1 MLGLNP
7 LSSAPISSVGGY
19 PAITGSIN
27 CTDSNDTANIIAV
40 ELEKGNIYA
49 IDSDDTANII
59 GQVSTNYITGSI
71 NTTDNNDYCDIQG
84 VVTQYMDMHDGF
96 TPQEIRRAKEL
107 DKQARKLQEQRDRAF
122 KETARRRKEA
132 FADQIDPKPVVQK
145 QQKSVKSKQ
154 EVKVDIPSID
164 LAQIERSLA
173 LVEKQKQELQN
184 AAILRQQKAILEA
197 QLAIYEAKR
206 LANLDDEEAL
216 LLLL

>member
-7 LSSAPISSVGGY
+7 LSSAPISSLGGY

-27 CTDSNDTANIIAV
+27 CTDSNDTANIVAV

-49 IDSDDTANII
+49 IDTDDTANII
-59 GQVSTNYITGSI
+59 GQISTNYITGSI
-71 NTTDNNDYCDIQG
+71 NTTDSNDTCNITGTVNAYFD
-84 VVTQYMDMHDGF
+84 TNDGF
-96 TPQEIRRAKEL
+96 TKKEIERARAL
-107 DKQARKLQEQRDRAF
+107 DRKAKALQAQRDRAF
-122 KETARRRKEA
+122 KEAAKRRREA
-132 FADQIDPKPVVQK
+132 FSNQIDPKPVAKK
-145 QQKSVKSKQ
+145 QQINVKSKQ

-164 LAQIERSLA
+164 LAEIERSLA

-206 LANLDDEEAL
+206 LAELDDEEAL